1 MKENNISLP
10 TSEDDSAAISI
21 LTDGPIKYYSFYR
34 SALEAFNTKTNE
46 YYIVFYP
53 RDNYCSVN
61 DIIKYKTYLII
72 GTDCEGYAII
82 NTKTFYL
89 KRYYSD
95 GMGITN
101 IDVKKGKILIN
112 ENIEIPLPEF

>member
-1 MKENNISLP
+1 M
-10 TSEDDSAAISI
+10 
-21 LTDGPIKYYSFYR
+21 
-34 SALEAFNTKTNE
+34 
-46 YYIVFYP
+46 
-53 RDNYCSVN
+53 
-61 DIIKYKTYLII
+61 II